1 MRHSAVAAYPV
12 IIGNCPCTG
21 ALQTLD
27 SLLSSAV
34 VSQRVRGESGGL
46 FGLSEEEVREA
57 AGVTRSD
64 ITARKSEMRTAVVPI
79 RASPS
84 DFSVLENQESF
95 HREL

>member
-1 MRHSAVAAYPV
+1 MRLSAVAYPV
-12 IIGNCPCTG
+12 IIENCPCTG

-34 VSQRVRGESGGL
+34 VTQRVRGESGGL

-64 ITARKSEMRTAVVPI
+64 IKARMSEMRTAVVPI
-79 RASPS
+79 RASPF
-84 DFSVLENQESF
+84 DFSFFENQ
-95 HREL
+95 